1 MCVEEL
7 IIPHTEFLSR
17 AKIRSSRGLVHAYV
31 RDLGHP
37 WVQGPYLPNKAIYDV
52 YVKYSKSAVESG
64 IKKWYHAI
72 PYEKY
77 VLEQHR
83 LSSLL
88 PEPICN

>member
-1 MCVEEL
+1 MLENCLCSVL
-7 IIPHTEFLSR
+7 EFLPHE
-17 AKIRSSRGLVHAYV
+17 KKRSSRRIVHTYV

-37 WVQGPYLPNKAIYDV
+37 WVQGPYLPYKAIYDV
-52 YVKYSKSAVESG
+52 YVKYSKSAAERG

-72 PYEKY
+72 PYQKY

-83 LSSLL
+83 LGSLL